1 MPGHLGVIY
10 SNDAM
15 WQRVKVL
22 DMKAGNRNN
31 IEVSNIWNLGVY
43 YWYEMRISAS
53 GGTYRHGRA
62 DLDLP

>member
-10 SNDAM
+10 SDDNM

-31 IEVSNIWNLGVY
+31 IEVSNIRNLGVY
-43 YWYEMRISAS
+43 Y
-53 GGTYRHGRA
+53 
-62 DLDLP
+62 